1 MPFILWFDKVG
12 KDSLALAGGKGANL
26 GEMTKIK
33 LPVPPGFVITTES
46 FDRFLE
52 ANKIDQEIDQI
63 IKSTNVQDTN
73 ALSEASEKI
82 KRLIVSAEIPIQIR
96 NEIVDAY
103 KNLSY
108 TSDFS
113 LDALKLITAGRD
125 FALVAVRSS
134 ATAEDLPTASFAGQQ
149 KTFLNVK
156 GISDY
161 LTAVKEAWA
170 SLFEPRAIYYRN
182 VQKVEKSSIALV
194 VQRMVNSE
202 KAGVMFTVNP
212 TTGEENIVIEATW
225 GLGENLVS
233 GEVEPDT
240 YILSRDGNLLEK
252 RIGRKEK
259 MRIRDYSDR
268 TVDVKVPEE
277 KMSAQV
283 LTEDEMRQLVN
294 YGLTVEQHYGR
305 HQDIEYAI
313 EKGKV
318 YLVQTRAVTTQAKKE
333 TAKESGQVG
342 QTSGNVL
349 ISGLG
354 SSPGVATGT
363 VKIVRT
369 IEDLAKVQKGDVLVT
384 KMTSPD
390 MVVAM
395 GRSVAIVTDEGGL
408 TAHAS
413 IVGREMGLPVIV
425 GTKEATTKLQDGQ
438 KITVDAFSGK
448 VYEGEIT
455 VQKPV
460 EQQMYVGAGVTSEF
474 MVTSLKVNMVFA
486 EHAEE
491 IAKKV
496 DGVGLLRIE
505 HMVAK
510 NGIHPAK
517 LVREG
522 RSEEYIKV
530 LMDGI
535 RPIAQA
541 FNPKP
546 VWLRTLDARSDEFR
560 NLQGGESEDQEA
572 NPMLG
577 WHGIRRSIDE
587 PGILKAEL
595 TALKRLHEEGLT
607 NILVMFPFIIS
618 VDEFRKAKQIGDE
631 VGFKGKYGIMVET
644 PACALIIEDFCKE
657 GIVFASFGSNDM
669 TQLTLGI
676 DRGDTRIQNLF
687 SEKHPAMKKIFKMV
701 IDVCRKYNV
710 ESSICGEGP
719 SNDQELVE
727 FLVDAGIDS
736 ISVNMDAID
745 KVRST
750 IIKSERKLLLE
761 AVRNRKA

>member
-1 MPFILWFDKVG
+1 MPYVLWFDKVG

-33 LPVPPGFVITTES
+33 LPVPPGFIITTES

-52 ANKIDQEIDQI
+52 ANKIDQEIEEI

-73 ALSEASEKI
+73 TLTESSEKI
-82 KRLIVSAEIPIQIR
+82 KRLIVASEIPIPIR

-108 TSDFS
+108 TSDIS
-113 LDALKLITAGRD
+113 LDALKLIASGRD

-156 GISDY
+156 GISSY

-170 SLFEPRAIYYRN
+170 SLFESRAIYYRHEHQ
-182 VQKVEKSSIALV
+182 VAHSSIALV

-225 GLGENLVS
+225 GFGENLVS

-252 RIGRKEK
+252 RIGRKER

-268 TVDVKVPEE
+268 TVDVKVPDE
-277 KMSAQV
+277 KMNSQV

-294 YGLTVEQHYGR
+294 YGLTIEQHYGT

-313 EKGKV
+313 EKGKI
-318 YLVQTRAVTTQAKKE
+318 YIVQTRAVTTKAKKE
-333 TAKESGQVG
+333 TAKETAQAG
-342 QTSGNVL
+342 QTSGKVL
-349 ISGLG
+349 LSGLG
-354 SSPGVATGT
+354 SSPGVASGT
-363 VKIVRT
+363 VKIMRT
-369 IEDLAKVQKGDVLVT
+369 KEDLAKIQQGDVLVT

-395 GRSVAIVTDEGGL
+395 GRSVAIVTDEGGM

-425 GTKEATTKLQDGQ
+425 GTKEATVKLQDGQ
-438 KITVDAFSGK
+438 KITVDAYSGK
-448 VYEGEIT
+448 VYEGEII

-460 EQQMYVGAGVTSEF
+460 EQQTYAETSTTSEF
-474 MVTSLKVNMVFA
+474 MVTSLKVNLVFA
-486 EHAEE
+486 DRVEE
-491 IAKKV
+491 ISKRV

-505 HMVAK
+505 HMIAK
-510 NGIHPAK
+510 NGVHPAK
-517 LVREG
+517 FIREG
-522 RSEEYIKV
+522 RSEDYIKI
-530 LMDGI
+530 LMEGI

-560 NLQGGESEDQEA
+560 NLQGGDAEDQEA

-687 SEKHPAMKKIFKMV
+687 SEKHPAMKKIFQMV
-701 IDVCRKYNV
+701 INACKKYNV

-727 FLVDAGIDS
+727 FLVNAGIDS

-745 KVRST
+745 KVRNT
-750 IIKSERKLLLE
+750 ILKTERKLLLE
-761 AVRNRKA
+761 AVRNRKL